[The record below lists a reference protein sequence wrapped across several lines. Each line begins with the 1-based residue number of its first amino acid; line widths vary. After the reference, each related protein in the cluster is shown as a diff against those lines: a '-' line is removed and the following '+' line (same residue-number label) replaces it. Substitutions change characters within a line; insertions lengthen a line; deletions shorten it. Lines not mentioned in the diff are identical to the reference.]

1 MTNSLSSNINS
12 HSHGR
17 NNIQNILY
25 QQMLSAGAKNSL
37 KKLEN
42 NATLTSP
49 TNTSSI
55 LKTES
60 NQGMNSYLCIKYF
73 K

>member
-1 MTNSLSSNINS
+1 MVNSLSSNINS

-17 NNIQNILY
+17 NSIQNILY

-49 TNTSSI
+49 TNSSI

-60 NQGMNSYLCIKYF
+60 NQGMNLHLRT
-73 K
+73 